1 MFDYGTYPH
10 YCNCT
15 YVEVSSS
22 PLFIFWGDAFYDI
35 YSMFT
40 YITYCHYC
48 NCTCGEGLRL
58 SHNECTQSKFFHS
71 DYSQTKTNQNLLTNL
86 ISTAG
91 TKSSKLEMK
100 NNSNNN
106 IATTTMTTITR
117 KGDAMFCISL
127 ILLVVLRTTTVT
139 AEIENEEQ

>member
-1 MFDYGTYPH
+1 MKVGSKKDVIDDVGHDYGNNKGI
-10 YCNCT
+10 CNAW
-15 YVEVSSS
+15 YRQIVAV
-22 PLFIFWGDAFYDI
+22 L
-35 YSMFT
+35 
-40 YITYCHYC
+40 
-48 NCTCGEGLRL
+48 
-58 SHNECTQSKFFHS
+58 
-71 DYSQTKTNQNLLTNL
+71 SQT
-86 ISTAG
+86 TAG

-106 IATTTMTTITR
+106 IVTMTTITR